1 MKMNLNKK
9 INLIFF
15 NNINNK
21 IKSLV
26 LNRNNRLKKM
36 NKIKKDLKDQP
47 DKKNILQKI
56 LNSLKKEM
64 LIN

>member
-1 MKMNLNKK
+1 MNLSKK

-15 NNINNK
+15 NKINHK

-36 NKIKKDLKDQP
+36 KKIKKDLKDKP